1 MASGSKTSNV
11 NLEFFNLNIIDIDT
25 FDFLNKDGM
34 IVWNSITDLKSLVKT
49 VLDSSSVKATIAAF

>member
-34 IVWNSITDLKSLVKT
+34 IVWNSITDLKW
-49 VLDSSSVKATIAAF
+49 VLICG